1 MRKSD
6 AIVNT
11 IIDQLSELS
20 LPIMASTFE
29 ANCKTKDIQVKD
41 TITLIS
47 EIVSAEYEHKMS
59 ERYASRLKRAHLA
72 GGPQD
77 ISKCV
82 DSKERKYIPS
92 GVTRDLATLDFIR
105 EGLNLCILGP
115 SDSGKS
121 YLARALGI
129 LACTSCK
136 VAYYHCEQFVEGMVA
151 LKESNYEKYQRKITY
166 HSKIDLLILDDF
178 LLHTIS
184 DEREIKVL
192 FEILE
197 KRSELSKSTIVCS
210 QREPKSWKS
219 MILNDEVSSNA
230 IMKRATKHYTVLIEP
245 SSKK

>member
-11 IIDQLSELS
+11 IINQLTELG

-29 ANCKTKDIQVKD
+29 ASCKTKDIQAKD
-41 TITLIS
+41 VITLLS
-47 EIVSAEYEHKMS
+47 EIVASEYQHKMS
-59 ERYASRLKRAHLA
+59 ERYASRLKRAHLS

-77 ISKCV
+77 ISKCI
-82 DSKERKYIPS
+82 DSKERKYIPV
-92 GVTRDLATLDFIR
+92 GITKDLASLDFIQ
-105 EGLNLCILGP
+105 EGLNICILGP

-129 LACTSCK
+129 LACTSNK
-136 VAYYHCEQFVEGMVA
+136 VAYFHCEQFVEEMVA
-151 LKESNYEKYQRKITY
+151 LKETDYPKYQRKMKY
-166 HSKIDLLILDDF
+166 HSRIDLLILDDF
-178 LLHTIS
+178 LLHTIT

-192 FEILE
+192 FEIME

-230 IMKRATKHYTVLIEP
+230 IMKRATKHYTVLIDP
-245 SSKK
+245 VTRK